1 MNISTTRIQFT
12 TSADDKVSRIEDTK
26 NEKKRKENPKMSQ
39 HKEVSISNIS
49 VQYMYS
55 SEVLV
60 QVEVLCSEY
69 FYFMLLS
76 SPIPLNSRKKYSLDT
91 VIVGYS
97 MLRKEG

>member
-1 MNISTTRIQFT
+1 MTRLVELKTQ
-12 TSADDKVSRIEDTK
+12 KTK
-26 NEKKRKENPKMSQ
+26 KKRKENPKMSQ